1 MLHFRDL
8 SSWNHKTL
16 GISFSCTGANQSG
29 KKGTVLKVVG
39 TDHCSPLISP
49 LTVFSPVLLFA
60 GVLLV
65 AGSRRHYHAPHS
77 SCKGS

>member
-1 MLHFRDL
+1 MKKVYKKYMLHFRDL

-39 TDHCSPLISP
+39 TDHCSPLIPPDCFFTSFAICWSP
-49 LTVFSPVLLFA
+49 FS
-60 GVLLV
+60 
-65 AGSRRHYHAPHS
+65 
-77 SCKGS
+77 CW